1 MVYRYALPLKRESY
15 QILGKN
21 LLIMPKIA
29 RQKVLTM
36 AHKSPIGGHFG
47 REKTLQTIRG
57 RMDGQGVGRDINMM
71 WAACPN
77 FQKAKPAS
85 TTKAILQPLLVIK
98 ESLARLAKDIVG
110 PLKSKKKGNKYLPV
124 IMDYATKWPEAFPLR
139 NTLTETVVE
148 RLVEVTTRLGVSHQ
162 LLTDNWS
169 NFVSKVMQMFC
180 TVTEI
185 KQIRTSH

>member
-1 MVYRYALPLKRESY
+1 
-15 QILGKN
+15 
-21 LLIMPKIA
+21 MPKIA

-36 AHKSPIGGHFG
+36 AHNSPIGGHFG

-57 RMDGQGVGRDINMM
+57 RMDWLGVVRDFNRM

-77 FQKAKPAS
+77 FQKAKPDS

-110 PLKSKKKGNKYLPV
+110 PLKSKKKENKYIPV

-148 RLVEVTTRLGVSHQ
+148 RLVEVTTRLGMSHQ
-162 LLTDNWS
+162 LLTDNLS
-169 NFVSKVMQMFC
+169 NFLSKVMQIFC
-180 TVTEI
+180 TVTGI
-185 KQIRTSH
+185 KQIRTSP

>member
-1 MVYRYALPLKRESY
+1 
-15 QILGKN
+15 
-21 LLIMPKIA
+21 MPKIA
-29 RQKVLTM
+29 GQEILTM
-36 AHKSPIGGHFG
+36 AHNSPIGGHFG

-57 RMDGQGVGRDINMM
+57 RMDWQGVVRDLNRM

-77 FQKAKPAS
+77 FQMAKPAS
-85 TTKAILQPLLVIK
+85 TTKAILQPLLEIK

-110 PLKSKKKGNKYLPV
+110 PLKHTKKGNKYLPV
-124 IMDYATKWPEAFPLR
+124 IMDYATKWPEAFSLR

-180 TVTEI
+180 TVTGI
-185 KQIRTSH
+185 KQIRTSP

>member
-1 MVYRYALPLKRESY
+1 
-15 QILGKN
+15 
-21 LLIMPKIA
+21 
-29 RQKVLTM
+29 M
-36 AHKSPIGGHFG
+36 AHNSPIGGHFG

-57 RMDGQGVGRDINMM
+57 GMDWQGVVRDVNRM

-85 TTKAILQPLLVIK
+85 TTKAILQPLLVFK

-110 PLKSKKKGNKYLPV
+110 PLKSKKKGNKYIPV

-148 RLVEVTTRLGVSHQ
+148 GLVEVTARLGVSHQ
-162 LLTDNWS
+162 LLTDNWP

-180 TVTEI
+180 TVTGI
-185 KQIRTSH
+185 KQIRTSP

>member
-1 MVYRYALPLKRESY
+1 
-15 QILGKN
+15 
-21 LLIMPKIA
+21 MPKIA

-36 AHKSPIGGHFG
+36 AHNSPIGGHFG

-57 RMDGQGVGRDINMM
+57 RMDWLGVVRDVNRM

-77 FQKAKPAS
+77 FQKTKPAS
-85 TTKAILQPLLVIK
+85 TTKAILQPLLVMK

-110 PLKSKKKGNKYLPV
+110 PLKSKKKGNKYIPV
-124 IMDYATKWPEAFPLR
+124 IMDYATKWPEAFSIR

-148 RLVEVTTRLGVSHQ
+148 GLVEVTARLGVSHQ
-162 LLTDNWS
+162 LLTDNWP

-180 TVTEI
+180 SVTGI
-185 KQIRTSH
+185 KQIRISP

>member
-1 MVYRYALPLKRESY
+1 
-15 QILGKN
+15 
-21 LLIMPKIA
+21 
-29 RQKVLTM
+29 M
-36 AHKSPIGGHFG
+36 AHKSPIGGHFV

-57 RMDGQGVGRDINMM
+57 RMDGQGVGRDVNMM

-98 ESLARLAKDIVG
+98 ELLARLAKDIVG
-110 PLKSKKKGNKYLPV
+110 PLKSKKKGNKYLLV
-124 IMDYATKWPEAFPLR
+124 IMNYATKWPEAFPLR

-180 TVTEI
+180 TVTGI
-185 KQIRTSH
+185 KQIRTSP